1 MENEPFIPQDISH
14 LAIRYSIPII
24 LIASMF
30 SFCRKHYI
38 LSCMQYFLYLTS
50 NAHWNCIYKTGF
62 VRNLDMFQAVT
73 TLSYATFVS
82 CNYIDEK
89 KANIW
94 VFTLKTGITVFILN
108 ETSLF
113 IGLKYISNKKK
124 REDLMLSIA
133 IIHMIFLHYG
143 FSCASIY
150 CLLP

>member
-1 MENEPFIPQDISH
+1 MENEPFIPQHISH

-113 IGLKYISNKKK
+113 IGLK
-124 REDLMLSIA
+124 
-133 IIHMIFLHYG
+133 
-143 FSCASIY
+143 
-150 CLLP
+150 